1 MIVPSHIPN
10 PYVKPKWQASVGIM
24 ESVVAYNCR
33 THGFPIPICAWPMW
47 EGAGNTAL
55 DLSGNGNHGEFNGA
69 KWAGSERGACVIF
82 DGTDD
87 FVEVAN
93 ESKFDFGTE
102 DWTLSCRFK
111 SGIDHDGTLV
121 GKGVDGAGGIRYKLK
136 IDVSGSVMVEIDDN
150 GVGIGK
156 ANVTSTATT
165 YGDDGIWHHV
175 VGAKDGNN
183 LRLYIDGTED
193 GASPADITGMASL
206 NTNYPVIVGKIYN
219 DAGIDFYQFFNGLID
234 DLPIFDTALS
244 TTQIKFLSE
253 NPYFMY
259 QIPEE
264 LYGYV
269 SAAPPTGNPFWYY
282 EMIKRRNQ

>member
-1 MIVPSHIPN
+1 
-10 PYVKPKWQASVGIM
+10 
-24 ESVVAYNCR
+24 
-33 THGFPIPICAWPMW
+33 
-47 EGAGNTAL
+47 
-55 DLSGNGNHGEFNGA
+55 
-69 KWAGSERGACVIF
+69 
-82 DGTDD
+82 
-87 FVEVAN
+87 
-93 ESKFDFGTE
+93 
-102 DWTLSCRFK
+102 
-111 SGIDHDGTLV
+111 
-121 GKGVDGAGGIRYKLK
+121 
-136 IDVSGSVMVEIDDN
+136 
-150 GVGIGK
+150 
-156 ANVTSTATT
+156 
-165 YGDDGIWHHV
+165 
-175 VGAKDGNN
+175 
-183 LRLYIDGTED
+183 
-193 GASPADITGMASL
+193 MASL